1 MNPQTNNAKAQ
12 KADPKRPWLNDP
24 IVGQA
29 PAQTQ
34 AKPWANDPIV
44 QPAQPTQ
51 AGKPPPGMV
60 ADPLSK
66 SGFAPAPKPQQD
78 PIVPLSQR
86 SSGYKATLETAP
98 KPQPWNE
105 GVADFFQKGADFLLE
120 PLTSRNRG
128 LDMAPENDLPGELA
142 KSFASGAVNLPAA
155 LARDPAKTIA
165 YDYNP
170 IYQAGMGY
178 KSLEDAGGDAIEG
191 NFGTAGQKALQG
203 VNELAAGVLGL
214 TPFKGKPAGTPL
226 RSTTLAEAKREA
238 AQSSVPRNALA
249 PEPTVREA
257 GKTLAAVAV
266 PGRKIRPQA
275 LDAIE
280 RILVASNVPRDR
292 VASGLARIVEG
303 LKSPMDGKSGRPPS
317 ISMLLKREFRN
328 EFPEVATNLDLVRLE
343 RRLSRKSGDASPT
356 IIREAVKDVRGTQA
370 SFLTESATRNL
381 GATTRNATRKDMEAA
396 LSEFGEEGYQPIVS
410 QRAEPQRA
418 RQIQDILKGPGMSEL
433 GRPLRQI
440 AAGKGV
446 DIDVMIAQRPIEAA
460 HWMQH
465 KARLLSEENAGTTL
479 GTAYDDMRKRIL
491 ATIDDLK
498 TPDGQTYK
506 ELRTDYAETAQIG
519 KSLKAGDQFGALVRN
534 PEKATTFI
542 ENFKA
547 ATPAQQQ
554 AQLSSIGDW
563 ALSKLRVGGEEAN
576 ARMAELQSAGVL
588 DTLDKLGEQGK
599 ALADDIRAIRDE
611 EFDLGAFYPKSESAT
626 ASNAV
631 ALAQGADVYSRP
643 GASSLPVNALAD
655 AALMGSGLAAAPI
668 MTAMRQGPKLYRGI
682 MQPRTATRED
692 MTRVLMS
699 RPKPG
704 ERVLARQADNAAP
717 VNPLNVTPPPAPSG
731 PPMNA
736 LAPAA
741 RVEPPPLV
749 MPEAQQIG
757 RWEGP
762 VPQKPQSLLAWVRGQ
777 GGIKDR
783 NYMSGDLKSVMGRA
797 NAMPGLLNNQSGKS
811 LDDIVSAA
819 YEQGFDVDPNDA
831 NSLMRLIEE
840 EAAGNPSY
848 RIGAREEY
856 DIYQEYLAARRGDL
870 SETPDSQGARGNP
883 EAIGAAGGTAIGMA
897 TAPDQNGDGVVDAQE
912 RMMGGAGGALTGG
925 IVGRGVRGGMNALAP
940 KPSAPI
946 VKPPTNWPP
955 KPMADP
961 PAPGKIRAYHG
972 SKHEFD
978 QFALTDETV
987 GSGEGTQSRGY
998 GLYFAERP
1006 NLANFYRS
1014 IGQNSG
1020 SPEDFAGSLLYHE
1033 GGDVEKVRAFLK
1045 GEIKKAGRTDPTQYK
1060 RALDALNKGR
1070 ATDMAGKQGA
1080 FYEVDLDAQADD
1092 LFDLDAPLSGQTE
1105 IVQSRVADAWRKMKG
1120 DAPLDPQT
1128 SGYDILMAMG
1138 NDKAASEALSANGIK
1153 GAQFLDR
1160 ASREAKSGTR
1170 NYVMFDPKNVDVR
1183 NKQTPP

>member
-1 MNPQTNNAKAQ
+1 MQAPPAPQQDAQ
-12 KADPKRPWLNDP
+12 PKWMQAPP
-24 IVGQA
+24 VGQ
-29 PAQTQ
+29 
-34 AKPWANDPIV
+34 
-44 QPAQPTQ
+44 QPAQ

-60 ADPLSK
+60 FDPLAPAGT
-66 SGFAPAPKPQQD
+66 SGFVPAPKPPQD
-78 PIVPLSQR
+78 PIAPRSQWT
-86 SSGYKATLETAP
+86 GGLKATLDTVQ

-128 LDMAPENDLPGELA
+128 LDMAPQNDAPGELA
-142 KSFASGAVNLPAA
+142 KGFAGYFANFPAA

-178 KSLEDAGGDAIEG
+178 KSLEDAGGDVIEG
-191 NFGTAGQKALQG
+191 NFDTAGQKALEG
-203 VNELAAGVLGL
+203 VNQLAAGVLEL
-214 TPFKGKPAGTPL
+214 TPFKGKFGGAPL

-275 LDAIE
+275 IDAIE

-292 VASGLARIVEG
+292 IASGLARIVEG
-303 LKSPMDGKSGRPPS
+303 LKSPADGKSGRLPS
-317 ISMLLKREFRN
+317 ISMLLKREFRD

-370 SFLTESATRNL
+370 SFLTESATRNV

-396 LSEFGEEGYQPIVS
+396 LTEFGEEGYQPIVS

-418 RQIQDILKGPGMSEL
+418 RKIQDILKGPGMSEL

-440 AAGKGV
+440 AAGQGV

-465 KARLLSEENAGTTL
+465 KARLLAEENDGTTL
-479 GTAYDDMRKRIL
+479 GTAYNNMRNRIL

-498 TPDGQTYK
+498 TPDGKTYK

-519 KSLKAGDQFGALVRN
+519 KALKAGDQFGALVKN

-542 ENFKA
+542 EKFEA

-563 ALSKLRVGGEEAN
+563 VLSKIRGGGEEAN
-576 ARMAELQSAGVL
+576 VRMAELQSAGVL
-588 DTLDKLGEQGK
+588 DTLDKLGAQGK

-611 EFDLGAFYPKSESAT
+611 EFDLGAFYPKAESAT

-704 ERVLARQADNAAP
+704 ERVLASRADNAAP

-736 LAPAA
+736 LAPAPA
-741 RVEPPPLV
+741 RIEPPPLV

-762 VPQKPQSLLAWVRGQ
+762 VPQKPQSLLAWIRGQ

-797 NAMPGLLNNQSGKS
+797 NAMPGLLNNQSGKG
-811 LDDIVSAA
+811 LDDIVAAA

-840 EAAGNPSY
+840 EIAGNPNY
-848 RIGAREEY
+848 RIGAREEW
-856 DIYQEYLAARRGDL
+856 DIYQEYLAAKRGDL
-870 SETPDSQGARGNP
+870 SDPTDRFGLGGGSP

-912 RMMGGAGGALTGG
+912 RMLGGAGGALTGG
-925 IVGRGVRGGMNALAP
+925 IAGRAMFRGGDRGAIGGGPQAQGFGGGSVSMRSYAQSTPEELDDWFKSEVEQVATNSNRTTLRLKSSPETQSGTLRKLNDVHINFQNEGAGLAVDMTFRGGHSAAKYTANPKDVAAATRVFAKTLAAINVYIRKNNPGYITFTGASDAHNRLYQKLMERANIKGYTAIKDVSSSSYMNKNAATGDVIGSTTPRPYERFMLIKDEELARF
-940 KPSAPI
+940 KAQ
-946 VKPPTNWPP
+946 
-955 KPMADP
+955 
-961 PAPGKIRAYHG
+961 RASPVTAFSYP
-972 SKHEFD
+972 
-978 QFALTDETV
+978 TV
-987 GSGEGTQSRGY
+987 GADGAPVVAVSKNYADR
-998 GLYFAERP
+998 RP
-1006 NLANFYRS
+1006 
-1014 IGQNSG
+1014 
-1020 SPEDFAGSLLYHE
+1020 
-1033 GGDVEKVRAFLK
+1033 VR
-1045 GEIKKAGRTDPTQYK
+1045 
-1060 RALDALNKGR
+1060 
-1070 ATDMAGKQGA
+1070 
-1080 FYEVDLDAQADD
+1080 
-1092 LFDLDAPLSGQTE
+1092 
-1105 IVQSRVADAWRKMKG
+1105 
-1120 DAPLDPQT
+1120 
-1128 SGYDILMAMG
+1128 
-1138 NDKAASEALSANGIK
+1138 
-1153 GAQFLDR
+1153 
-1160 ASREAKSGTR
+1160 
-1170 NYVMFDPKNVDVR
+1170 
-1183 NKQTPP
+1183 

>member
-1 MNPQTNNAKAQ
+1 MPAPQPRWMQAPPAPQQDAQ
-12 KADPKRPWLNDP
+12 PKWMQAPP
-24 IVGQA
+24 VGQ
-29 PAQTQ
+29 
-34 AKPWANDPIV
+34 
-44 QPAQPTQ
+44 QPAQS
-51 AGKPPPGMV
+51 GKPPPGMV
-60 ADPLSK
+60 FDPLAPAGT
-66 SGFAPAPKPQQD
+66 SGFVPAPKSPED
-78 PIVPLSQR
+78 PMVPPAKWQ
-86 SSGYKATLETAP
+86 SGLKAVLDTAP

-105 GVADFFQKGADFLLE
+105 GVADILQQGADFLLA
-120 PLTSRNRG
+120 PLEARNAG
-128 LDMAPENDLPGELA
+128 PNDLIGDAA
-142 KSFASGAVNLPAA
+142 KMVARGAAEMPAA
-155 LARDPAKTIA
+155 VFRDPNQAIKD
-165 YDYNP
+165 YDPFHQLGYGYNN
-170 IYQAGMGY
+170 MV
-178 KSLEDAGGDAIEG
+178 DAGGDLIEG
-191 NFGTAGQKALQG
+191 NFDTAGAKALEGINQLAGGALG
-203 VNELAAGVLGL
+203 VVGIKSA
-214 TPFKGKPAGTPL
+214 KP
-226 RSTTLAEAKREA
+226 
-238 AQSSVPRNALA
+238 SVPRNALA
-249 PEPTVREA
+249 VEPTLRET

-303 LKSPMDGKSGRPPS
+303 LKSPADGKSGRPPS
-317 ISMLLKREFRN
+317 ISMLLKREFRD

-356 IIREAVKDVRGTQA
+356 IIREAVKDVRGSQA
-370 SFLTESATRNL
+370 SFLTESATRNV

-396 LSEFGEEGYQPIVS
+396 LTEFGEEGYQPIVS

-418 RQIQDILKGPGMSEL
+418 RKIQDILKGPGMSEL

-440 AAGKGV
+440 AAGQGV

-465 KARLLSEENAGTTL
+465 KARLLAEENDGTTL
-479 GTAYDDMRKRIL
+479 GTAYNNMRNRIL

-498 TPDGQTYK
+498 TPDGKTYK
-506 ELRTDYAETAQIG
+506 ELRTDFAETAQIG
-519 KSLKAGDQFGALVRN
+519 KALKAGDQFGALVKN
-534 PEKATTFI
+534 PEKATAFI
-542 ENFKA
+542 EKFEA

-563 ALSKLRVGGEEAN
+563 VLSKIRGGGEEAN
-576 ARMAELQSAGVL
+576 VRMAELQSAGVL
-588 DTLDKLGEQGK
+588 DTLDKLGPQGK

-611 EFDLGAFYPKSESAT
+611 EFDLGAFYPKAESAT

-655 AALMGSGLAAAPI
+655 GALMASGLAGAPI
-668 MTAMRQGPKLYRGI
+668 LTAMRQGPKLYRGI

-741 RVEPPPLV
+741 RIEPPPLV

-797 NAMPGLLNNQSGKS
+797 NAMPGLLNNQSGKG
-811 LDDIVSAA
+811 LDDIVAAA

-840 EAAGNPSY
+840 EMAGNPSY
-848 RIGAREEY
+848 RIGAREEW

-870 SETPDSQGARGNP
+870 SE
-883 EAIGAAGGTAIGMA
+883 
-897 TAPDQNGDGVVDAQE
+897 
-912 RMMGGAGGALTGG
+912 
-925 IVGRGVRGGMNALAP
+925 
-940 KPSAPI
+940 
-946 VKPPTNWPP
+946 
-955 KPMADP
+955 
-961 PAPGKIRAYHG
+961 
-972 SKHEFD
+972 
-978 QFALTDETV
+978 
-987 GSGEGTQSRGY
+987 
-998 GLYFAERP
+998 P
-1006 NLANFYRS
+1006 N
-1014 IGQNSG
+1014 
-1020 SPEDFAGSLLYHE
+1020 
-1033 GGDVEKVRAFLK
+1033 
-1045 GEIKKAGRTDPTQYK
+1045 
-1060 RALDALNKGR
+1060 
-1070 ATDMAGKQGA
+1070 
-1080 FYEVDLDAQADD
+1080 
-1092 LFDLDAPLSGQTE
+1092 
-1105 IVQSRVADAWRKMKG
+1105 
-1120 DAPLDPQT
+1120 
-1128 SGYDILMAMG
+1128 
-1138 NDKAASEALSANGIK
+1138 
-1153 GAQFLDR
+1153 
-1160 ASREAKSGTR
+1160 
-1170 NYVMFDPKNVDVR
+1170 
-1183 NKQTPP
+1183 